1 MISNRFEDRKPANLL
16 AVILAVI
23 FGQLLYEFFIFDTIW
38 NVWHVFRIIGVA
50 SLLYVTLYFLNKID
64 RWNEL
69 TQGNSYS
76 LLFFG
81 VFVILFPTAYTNLL
95 ILASNLLITIAI
107 WRMLSLKNERN
118 IPQKIFDVSFLILCA
133 GLFNVYALFFLLN
146 VWISLLLYRSKKKK
160 YWLIPFFAIFC
171 VGILSSAMFLVL
183 DLTFTVPSIG
193 DLWDFSYQKALHPPM
208 LFSLI
213 LMGFILI
220 TSLLVYFF
228 KNKYHSGS
236 SQLIVQIL
244 SVGLIVTFFSKE
256 PVFIFTPLSILF
268 ALYVE
273 KITKKWLKETVLWSL
288 LTIPLVVLLLHFIS
302 ES

>member
-1 MISNRFEDRKPANLL
+1 MISNRFENRKTANLL

-23 FGQLLYEFFIFDTIW
+23 FGQLLYVFFIFDTIW

-133 GLFNVYALFFLLN
+133 GLFNVYTLFFLLN
-146 VWISLLLYRSKKKK
+146 VWISLLLYGSKKKK
-160 YWLIPFFAIFC
+160 YWLIPFFAVFC
-171 VGILSSAMFLVL
+171 VGILSSVMFLVL
-183 DLTFTVPSIG
+183 DLTFTIPSTE
-193 DLWDFSYQKALHPPM
+193 DLWDFSYQQALHPPM

-213 LMGFILI
+213 LMSCILI
-220 TSLLVYFF
+220 TSLLIYFF

-236 SQLIVQIL
+236 SQVIVQIL

-256 PVFIFTPLSILF
+256 PVFIFVPLSILF

-273 KITKKWLKETVLWSL
+273 KITKKWLKETVLWLL
-288 LTIPLVVLLLHFIS
+288 LTIPLVVLLLHFAS

>member
-1 MISNRFEDRKPANLL
+1 MISNRFENRKPANLL

-38 NVWHVFRIIGVA
+38 KVWHVFRIIGVA

-171 VGILSSAMFLVL
+171 VGILSSVMFLVL
-183 DLTFTVPSIG
+183 DLTFTVPSTG